1 MGGRIAPAPRPRKLT
16 AQATSA
22 DVQSMSDFLDGHR
35 PLIAILRGLEPAR
48 AADVAHALV
57 DAGITL
63 IEVPLNSQGPLASIA
78 AIIAAVGTH
87 ALVGAGTVLDV
98 GQVRALA
105 GIGARLAVSPNCNP
119 AVIGAAAASGM
130 IVLPGV
136 LTPTEMFAALAAGAH
151 GLKIFPAELVPPA
164 GVKAVRA
171 VLPPGV
177 PLFMVGGINADTMA
191 AYRAAGAT
199 GFGLG
204 SSLFRPGKPLADI
217 AADARAI
224 VAAWDAL

>member
-1 MGGRIAPAPRPRKLT
+1 M
-16 AQATSA
+16 SA
-22 DVQSMSDFLDGHR
+22 FLDGHR

-48 AADVAHALV
+48 AADVARALV
-57 DAGITL
+57 AAGISL
-63 IEVPLNSQGPLASIA
+63 IEVPLNSPDPLASIE
-78 AIIAAVGTH
+78 AIIAAVGDK
-87 ALVGAGTVLDV
+87 ALVGAGTVLDA

-105 GIGARLAVSPNCNP
+105 ALGARLVVAPNCNP
-119 AVIGAAAASGM
+119 DVIGAAVASGM
-130 IVLPGV
+130 VALPGV
-136 LTPTEMFAALAAGAH
+136 LTPTEMFAAIAAGAQ

-171 VLPPGV
+171 VLPPGL
-177 PLFMVGGINADTMA
+177 PLFMVGGINAGTMA

-204 SSLFRPGKPLADI
+204 SSLFTPGKPLADI
-217 AADARAI
+217 AAEATSI